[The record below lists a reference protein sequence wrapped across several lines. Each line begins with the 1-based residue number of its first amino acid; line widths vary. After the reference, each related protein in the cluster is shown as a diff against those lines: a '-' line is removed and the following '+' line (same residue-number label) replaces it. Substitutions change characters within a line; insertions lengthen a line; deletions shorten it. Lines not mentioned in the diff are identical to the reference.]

1 MNPPSTPTNHV
12 PVSRLALSGVAA
24 VIVLNLL
31 LRTFSK
37 LGGVL
42 TTLLIAA
49 TVAGGMALWFFIQ
62 QRRAPLP
69 GERLRLLGVYGGVLA
84 LLYLGLLALMAL
96 KDDPSPMGLVIFGL
110 HYFCYPLL
118 AWLALAGRFG
128 GRRS

>member
-1 MNPPSTPTNHV
+1 MSQPAASNQRV
-12 PVSRLALSGVAA
+12 PVARLALSGVAA

-42 TTLLIAA
+42 TTLLIATA
-49 TVAGGMALWFFIQ
+49 VAGGMALWFFAQ
-62 QRRAPLP
+62 QRRPPLL

-84 LLYLGLLALMAL
+84 LLYLGLLALMAV
-96 KDDPSPMGLVIFGL
+96 KDDPSPMGLLIFGL

-118 AWLALAGRFG
+118 AWLALVGRFG
-128 GRRS
+128 GRRA

>member
-1 MNPPSTPTNHV
+1 MSEPATPSSV
-12 PVSRLALSGVAA
+12 PISRLALSGVAA

-49 TVAGGMALWFFIQ
+49 AVAGGMALWFFAQ
-62 QRRAPLP
+62 HRRTPLL

-84 LLYLGLLALMAL
+84 LLYLGLLALMAV
-96 KDDPSPMGLVIFGL
+96 KDDPSPMGLLIFGL

-118 AWLALAGRFG
+118 AWLALAGR
-128 GRRS
+128 RS